1 MGGTALGNDEK
12 VMKFMRCFQKVL
24 RCVSDVYQTITV
36 HCSSRT
42 LIAASAFHQESLPLL
57 PSGKV
62 DRRAL
67 KFGVLALSLLSL
79 KGPDPSGCNAT
90 IPFAKTESH
99 DTWQSLSTI

>member
-1 MGGTALGNDEK
+1 MFSESFE
-12 VMKFMRCFQKVL
+12 MCI
-24 RCVSDVYQTITV
+24 RCVSLFTV
-36 HCSSRT
+36 HLEPSV
-42 LIAASAFHQESLPLL
+42 IAASAFHQESLPLL

-90 IPFAKTESH
+90 IPFAK
-99 DTWQSLSTI
+99 QSRMTRGNRLARSELGRVFR